1 MVEMSV
7 REIRVWDPFVR
18 FGHWALVAAFAA
30 AWLSG
35 DEVMA
40 LHVWAG
46 YLIALWLPL
55 RLVWGFIGP
64 RHARFADFVRP
75 PAEVLAYL
83 HDLALFRAPRRLG
96 HSPAGGAMVLALML
110 CLAATAGTGLLAWG
124 LEGNGPIAGLA
135 AAELGLAAAGED
147 ADDDDRESALREF
160 LEEAHE
166 VLADLA
172 LLFAALH
179 VGGVA
184 LASLVHRENLPR
196 AMLTGRK
203 RA

>member
-1 MVEMSV
+1 MVEKSV
-7 REIRVWDPFVR
+7 PEVRVWDPFVR
-18 FGHWALVAAFAA
+18 FGHWALVAAFAV

-40 LHVWAG
+40 VHVWAG

-55 RLVWGFIGP
+55 RFVWGFIGP

-75 PAEVLAYL
+75 PAEALAYL
-83 HDLALFRAPRRLG
+83 RDLALFRAPRRLG

-110 CLAATAGTGLLAWG
+110 CLAATAGTGLLVWG
-124 LEGNGPIAGLA
+124 LEGNGPLAGLA
-135 AAELGLAAAGED
+135 AGPAVAGEEGD
-147 ADDDDRESALREF
+147 NDDGESALGGF
-160 LEEAHE
+160 IEEAHE
-166 VLADLA
+166 LLADLT
-172 LLFAALH
+172 LLLAALH

-184 LASLVHRENLPR
+184 LASLAHRENLPR
-196 AMLTGRK
+196 AMWTGRK

>member
-1 MVEMSV
+1 MDDKSV
-7 REIRVWDPFVR
+7 PEIRVWDPFVR

-30 AWLSG
+30 AWLSA
-35 DEVMA
+35 DEVMVV
-40 LHVWAG
+40 HVWAG

-55 RLVWGFIGP
+55 RFVWGFIGP
-64 RHARFADFVRP
+64 RHARFADFIRP

-83 HDLALFRAPRRLG
+83 RDLALFRAPRRLG

-124 LEGNGPIAGLA
+124 LEGNGPLAGLA
-135 AAELGLAAAGED
+135 AAAPGLAVAGEE
-147 ADDDDRESALREF
+147 DDDDRKSAPAEF

-166 VLADLA
+166 LFADLT
-172 LLFAALH
+172 LLLAALH

-184 LASLVHRENLPR
+184 LGSLAHRENLPR